1 MSQRARVLWVIALT
15 VLPLVALVAARVW
28 QDYRED
34 RARIAA
40 ERAGLAATAAF
51 AVQVFIDNHLAT
63 ARSIALHPA
72 LARGRAT
79 PELATFLERVAAE
92 NPDWAGIGVV
102 GPEGVSLIGT
112 RDEKPIYIGDRPY
125 FKEAIESGRPAV
137 SSALIGRRTG
147 LPTIVLAVP
156 FALERGGRGVLVA
169 PLPTGRFA
177 QQLVR
182 KIGSPTLEVAVI
194 DAAGKAFINS
204 DGKRDARRAEALALL
219 SGEPGAAAAL
229 RGDTGSIVARTGG
242 AERLVA
248 YAPVS
253 GYGWAV
259 LLSEPSEIA
268 FAPARGEMLEHLALL
283 AAILALVAVLGWA
296 LGSRLSKLYQRAL
309 DARAELE
316 RALRTREEFL
326 AAASHDL
333 RNPLATI
340 RAAADLLGQSL
351 ERDGSVPRDRLQ
363 TCVMHIDSAA
373 RRMTQ
378 QIDAFLDV
386 ARLQSGA
393 RLELDLERLDF
404 AQLVR
409 QGVEECRQ
417 AAARHRIAL
426 DAPAALFLQ
435 GDAPRL
441 QRAVGNLLHNA
452 LKYSPDGGDIRVR
465 LARSADGAHAE
476 LQIEDSGIGI
486 PPQDLERVFERF
498 QRGSNVVGRI
508 PGTGLGLSGV
518 RQIAEQHGGSI
529 EAKSTVG
536 PGTVFTLRLPAEI
549 DLRQARVAGKVHP

>member
-1 MSQRARVLWVIALT
+1 VSQRARVLWVIALT
-15 VLPLVALVAARVW
+15 VLPLVALMAARVW
-28 QDYRED
+28 QEYRED
-34 RARIAA
+34 RSRIAA

-51 AVQVFIDNHLAT
+51 TVQVFIENHLAT
-63 ARSIALHPA
+63 ARSITLHPA
-72 LARGRAT
+72 LALGRAT
-79 PELATFLERVAAE
+79 PELEAFLERVAAE
-92 NPDWAGIGVV
+92 NPDWAGVGVV
-102 GPEGVSLIGT
+102 GPDGTSLLGT
-112 RDEKPIYIGDRPY
+112 RGEKPIYVGDRPY
-125 FKEAIESGRPAV
+125 FKQAIATGQPVV

-147 LPTIVLAVP
+147 LPTIVIAVP
-156 FALERGGRGVLVA
+156 FDLERGARGVLLA

-177 QQLVR
+177 QQFVA
-182 KIGSPTLEVAVI
+182 KIGSPSLQVAVI
-194 DAAGKAFINS
+194 DAEGQAFIHS
-204 DGKRDARRAEALALL
+204 EARHAEALASLA
-219 SGEPGAAAAL
+219 GEPGAKAAL
-229 RGDTGSIVARTGG
+229 GGEAGSIVARAGG
-242 AERLVA
+242 GERLVA
-248 YAPVS
+248 YAPVP
-253 GYGWAV
+253 GHGWAV
-259 LLSEPSEIA
+259 LLSEPAASA
-268 FAPARGEMLEHLALL
+268 FAPARHGMLERLAVL
-283 AAILALVAVLGWA
+283 AAILALVAVLGWV
-296 LGSRLSKLYQRAL
+296 LGSRLSKLYQRAV

-316 RALRTREEFL
+316 RALRSREEFL

-333 RNPLATI
+333 RNPLATV
-340 RAAADLLGQSL
+340 RAAADLLQQSL
-351 ERDGSVPRDRLQ
+351 EHGPVPRDRLEA
-363 TCVMHIDSAA
+363 CVMHIDSAA
-373 RRMTQ
+373 RRMAQ

-486 PPQDLERVFERF
+486 PPGDLERVFERF

-536 PGTVFTLRLPAEI
+536 QGTVFTLRLPAEI